1 MKQLKEKTMN
11 YISSKKRIG
20 IVILCALL
28 ILSFCVSGCVL
39 ASETSTNENPFLL
52 TPFAPFV
59 LSGDRYG
66 INVYVDPVTG
76 INYMLFI
83 NPYKGGI
90 CPRYNVDGTLFVSE
104 VK

>member
-66 INVYVDPVTG
+66 INVYVDPITG
-76 INYMLFI
+76 INYLLHSTH
-83 NPYKGGI
+83 GI

-104 VK
+104 VKT